1 MTDIRFINKNGTS
14 VDIATIRKRFF
25 DSAIVANINP
35 QRARHIWNTAMLG
48 DSYARDVIEE
58 LCGIE
63 IVDSDAG
70 FGFLQ

>member
-1 MTDIRFINKNGTS
+1 
-14 VDIATIRKRFF
+14 VDIATIRNRF
-25 DSAIVANINP
+25 ANVNP
-35 QRARHIWNTAMLG
+35 QRTRHIWNAAMLG
-48 DSYARDVIEE
+48 DSYVREVIEE

>member
-14 VDIATIRKRFF
+14 VDIATIRKRF
-25 DSAIVANINP
+25 ANVNP
-35 QRARHIWNTAMLG
+35 QRTRHIWNAAMLG
-48 DSYARDVIEE
+48 DSYVREVIEE